1 MEVFVMADDV
11 IRDVPTRFP
20 TMGARLGERFVL
32 SRVSWGAIWAGTMVT
47 LGLVALFLTFGIFI
61 NALIG
66 GSTVWSAIWYLVTM
80 GASFYAGAWC
90 AARMC
95 DSPGAGRMHGITTW
109 GLGTL
114 ATVILFGALDL
125 LILSII
131 RASGGFL
138 TLNLPGVWAG
148 LIWGGVMLSLICAYI
163 GGGAGVPKAPRATAV
178 EPETGTTPLRRA
190 G

>member
-1 MEVFVMADDV
+1 MADNV
-11 IRDVPTRFP
+11 IRDVPARFP
-20 TMGARLGERFVL
+20 MAARLGDRLIL
-32 SRVSWGAIWAGTMVT
+32 SRVSWGAIWAGTMVA
-47 LGLVALFLTFGIFI
+47 LGLEVLFLTFGIFI

-66 GSTVWSAIWYLVTM
+66 GSIVWSCIWYLVTM
-80 GASFYAGAWC
+80 VVSFYAGAWC
-90 AARMC
+90 AARMS
-95 DSPGAGRMHGITTW
+95 DSPGAGRMHGLTTW

-114 ATVILFGALDL
+114 ATAILFGALDL
-125 LILSII
+125 LILSVI

-148 LIWGGVMLSLICAYI
+148 TIWGGVLLSLIAAYI

-178 EPETGTTPLRRA
+178 EPETGPAPLRRA